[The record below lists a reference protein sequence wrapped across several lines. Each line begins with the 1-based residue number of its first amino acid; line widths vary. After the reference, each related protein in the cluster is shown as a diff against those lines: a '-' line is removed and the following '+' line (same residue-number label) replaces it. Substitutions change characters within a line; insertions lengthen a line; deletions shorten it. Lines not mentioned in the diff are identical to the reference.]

1 MEDIQFVTLVGR
13 MDEPKLS
20 ITNWDTQQCVIYIL
34 PSEAHNA
41 FPFEIPTLHIKDNL
55 KLMYSAFIFEM

>member
-1 MEDIQFVTLVGR
+1 MEDIQFVTLGGR
-13 MDEPKLS
+13 MDEPKLP
-20 ITNWDTQQCVIYIL
+20 ITNGDTKHVIYIL

-55 KLMYSAFIFEM
+55 MLMYSAFIFEM